1 MSCYKKNN
9 NFTLSN
15 PHLRRIA
22 WAVLFFMALFALSL
36 ALSKQGL
43 NTDLAIREQPPSLE
57 HIFGTDTLGRDM
69 LTRTIYGLIV
79 SLKVGILASVA
90 SALIAL
96 TLGLAAAVLG
106 RWADV
111 TVTWL
116 VDTFMAL
123 PHLVLLILISFA
135 VGGGEK
141 GVLIAVALSHWPALT
156 RVIRAEALQL
166 KSAPYIILAKK
177 LGQSPWKVATR
188 HFLPQLLPQFIIG
201 LLLLFPHVILHEAAL
216 SFLGFGLNPH
226 TPAVGILLAEALRY
240 LSTGFWWM
248 GILPGFCLL
257 ITVKM
262 FDTFGMGVKNYFT
275 PHQD

>member
-1 MSCYKKNN
+1 MSCYKNN
-9 NFTLSN
+9 KYSKFSN
-15 PHLRRIA
+15 PHLRRMA
-22 WAVLFFMALFALSL
+22 WAALFFLALFTLRL

-43 NTDLAIREQPPSLE
+43 DTNLAIREQPPSLE
-57 HIFGTDTLGRDM
+57 HIFGTDFLGRDM
-69 LTRTIYGLIV
+69 LTRTVYGLMV
-79 SLKVGILASVA
+79 SLKVGLLASLV

-106 RWADV
+106 KWADV
-111 TVTWL
+111 TVSWL

-177 LGQSPWKVATR
+177 LGQNPWKIATR

-226 TPAVGILLAEALRY
+226 TPAVGILLAEALRH
-240 LSTGFWWM
+240 LSTGFWWL
-248 GILPGFCLL
+248 GVIPGFCLL
-257 ITVKM
+257 VTVKI
-262 FDTFGMGVKNYFT
+262 FDTFGMGVKKYFT